1 MESWKSK
8 SLEHINIQF
17 RSIMEGMGIDEEK
30 QHKLAAKLNLSKK
43 IRTITSMQTLEERKK
58 KIKEYVVKL
67 KDRNSVLNLLSL
79 SVSLETGP
87 RVLYEIFS
95 GEGGHDVLVRCM
107 RRMDEEFGDVICD
120 TLYIILS
127 KYGNHFP
134 PFLRLLLD
142 GFLSGK
148 VHETRSFFKI
158 LEFLVNENKADE
170 LFFSTDFNRCV
181 CNSYLSKIV
190 EYTKRIPRIE
200 DELNFLVPLLKSP
213 RSVHVKYILFV
224 SDFSS
229 LEDRVVNKDVFESI
243 VKEIKPDIRRDW
255 KRGRIDEV
263 LRLAEAEGVLDVAC
277 CIFEAFAFGD
287 SKVFGGL
294 REDVEK
300 MKISEVQGEG
310 TETCA
315 AEVEKKREA
324 VKKVELSKA
333 KGPKKIIKKVAKST
347 APSKRYT
354 QVKWTKMGKGNSVW
368 SKIKA
373 EEMES
378 IFRTEEF
385 DGFEVK
391 GEKPRALSMGMEKK
405 KPSVFSEK
413 KNYAINIAL
422 GRVKESNCELKSAIL
437 NMHEDLN
444 ENLVKQ
450 LLFYFPTDE
459 EIEQLQSTDHVFG
472 RGEEFFKESIEEV
485 EMMKRCLYYL
495 YFIISFR
502 NQNVCKNLGILERYY
517 AMLLESKE
525 LRRFLGI
532 ALAAGNYLNRGS
544 FLGNAEGFTM
554 ESIPKILEVKNNGN
568 SLLGLLKKK
577 IDCKLL
583 LEDLS
588 VVYDAS
594 GINFEALCI
603 EIEELKKNYINASGS
618 SFPKIQE
625 RMEGIQERYEEICSL
640 YDRVSKLHRDCK
652 EYFGEKVDD
661 DFNSWM
667 ILLLDRLS
675 HGVQK
680 K

>member
-58 KIKEYVVKL
+58 KIKEYVIKL

-79 SVSLETGP
+79 SISLETGP

-120 TLYIILS
+120 SLYVVLS

-142 GFLSGK
+142 GFLGGK

-170 LFFSTDFNRCV
+170 LFFSMDFNKCV
-181 CNSYLSKIV
+181 CNSYLSKVI
-190 EYTKRIPRIE
+190 EYIKRISRIE
-200 DELNFLVPLLKSP
+200 EELNFLVPLIRSP
-213 RSVHVKYILFV
+213 RAVHVKYILFV

-229 LEDRVVNKDVFESI
+229 LEERVINKDVFKSI
-243 VKEIKPDIRRDW
+243 LKEIKPDIRRDW

-263 LRLAEAEGVLDVAC
+263 LKLAETEGVLDVAC

-287 SKVFGGL
+287 SKVFGDL
-294 REDVEK
+294 RESVENMKMEEEGSEAIGKPEIGVTKKNDVAK
-300 MKISEVQGEG
+300 K
-310 TETCA
+310 
-315 AEVEKKREA
+315 AEVN
-324 VKKVELSKA
+324 KA
-333 KGPKKIIKKVAKST
+333 KGPKKIIKKVAKSA
-347 APSKRYT
+347 APLKRYT

-368 SKIKA
+368 SRIRI

-378 IFRTEEF
+378 VFKAEEF
-385 DGFEVK
+385 DGFEMK
-391 GEKPRALSMGMEKK
+391 GEKPKALSMGIEKRR
-405 KPSVFSEK
+405 PSVFSEK

-437 NMHEDLN
+437 NMKEDLN

-459 EIEQLQSTDHVFG
+459 EIEQLQGTDHVFG
-472 RGEEFFKESIEEV
+472 RGEEFFKESIEEAEV
-485 EMMKRCLYYL
+485 MKRCLYYL
-495 YFIISFR
+495 YFMISFR

-517 AMLLESKE
+517 TMLLESKE

-532 ALAAGNYLNRGS
+532 TLVAGNYLNKGS

-554 ESIPKILEVKNNGN
+554 ESIPKILEVKSNGN

-625 RMEGIQERYEEICSL
+625 KIERIQEKYEDICSL
-640 YDRVSKLHRDCK
+640 YDKVSKLHRDCK

-661 DFNSWM
+661 EFNSWVM
-667 ILLLDRLS
+667 LLLDRLS
-675 HGVQK
+675 HEIQK

>member
-58 KIKEYVVKL
+58 KIKEYVIKL

-120 TLYIILS
+120 TLYIVLS

-142 GFLSGK
+142 GFLGGK

-158 LEFLVNENKADE
+158 LEFLVNENKAEE
-170 LFFSTDFNRCV
+170 LFFSMDFNKCV
-181 CNSYLSKIV
+181 CNSYLSKII
-190 EYTKRIPRIE
+190 EYIKRISRIE
-200 DELNFLVPLLKSP
+200 EELNFLVPLIRSP
-213 RSVHVKYILFV
+213 KAVHVKYILFV

-229 LEDRVVNKDVFESI
+229 LEERVINKDVFNSI
-243 VKEIKPDIRRDW
+243 LKEIKPDIRRDW

-263 LRLAEAEGVLDVAC
+263 VRLAEMEGVLDVAC

-287 SKVFGGL
+287 SKVFGDL
-294 REDVEK
+294 RENVEK
-300 MKISEVQGEG
+300 MKISEEGSEVTGEVVV
-310 TETCA
+310 EA
-315 AEVEKKREA
+315 AKKKDVVKKAEVN
-324 VKKVELSKA
+324 KV

-347 APSKRYT
+347 APSKRYI

-368 SKIKA
+368 NRIRI

-378 IFRTEEF
+378 AFKAEEF
-385 DGFEVK
+385 DGFEMK
-391 GEKPRALSMGMEKK
+391 GEKPKALSTGIEKRR
-405 KPSVFSEK
+405 PSVFSEK

-437 NMHEDLN
+437 NMQEDLN

-459 EIEQLQSTDHVFG
+459 EIEQLQGTDHVFG
-472 RGEEFFKESIEEV
+472 RAEEFFKESIEEAEV
-485 EMMKRCLYYL
+485 MKRCLYYL
-495 YFIISFR
+495 YFMISFR

-517 AMLLESKE
+517 TMLLESKE

-532 ALAAGNYLNRGS
+532 TLVAGNYLNKGS
-544 FLGNAEGFTM
+544 FLGSAEGFTM

-603 EIEELKKNYINASGS
+603 EIEELKKNYISASGS
-618 SFPKIQE
+618 PFPKIQE
-625 RMEGIQERYEEICSL
+625 RIERIQEKYEDICSL
-640 YDRVSKLHRDCK
+640 YDKVSKLHRDCR

-661 DFNSWM
+661 EFNSWI

-675 HGVQK
+675 HEIQK